1 MSGDTY
7 QALVSVLEFGAKGD
21 GNTNDTT
28 AIQAAIDYANQIGA
42 AVFFPSAMYRVSQV
56 VLRKGTILQGVS
68 SGTYPDG
75 NTISGAS
82 VLARLANTNKH
93 LLLSPDGANYCRIFD
108 LAIDGNRNNNTTGY
122 GLCVAD
128 SPTGQESQ
136 ILVERCYF
144 HHNPDSNI
152 YLGRNRRANSI
163 LNGVYNY
170 SGNGDGITVA
180 GSDNTVAGCITG
192 SNARAG
198 ICLGTTAT
206 QNWAASSPSSAAAI
220 CHVTSNDIYNNL
232 VGIAVANASSGCMIS
247 NNGIDRNK
255 YQGITVFSGASNALV
270 TNSLHSNGT
279 ARENSYAHIDVGAA
293 VTQVCISNN
302 NFTPQDADVT
312 NVASFCLYVAPGA
325 TRVVGDIGAVD
336 PTAARAIT
344 NLQAGA
350 APWTAVSNIGAV
362 IQGSG
367 NDILTLRN
375 SSAGLVTKVTQGG
388 SFVHSGGGAQFTQP
402 VNHVYGGSSPI
413 TADSYLLSLVSG
425 RTNTP
430 QLATQNFAGQTAPI
444 ATWLGSDGTSVL
456 GGVDPGGAVL
466 VNGVAGATAGARFA
480 GGTRSGAP
488 TSGSW
493 KAGDFV
499 IDQSGKVWIYSG
511 SAWAASGGSNGGGG
525 VTVDNSSLPLADAIV
540 ATPGNA
546 AQASPANHQHP
557 RTYWNPSDQGL
568 VTWTMDVMVATANS
582 ILPAQGTLYLVRV
595 HVPVAASV
603 RNIMAAITN
612 AGSGLRSGQCF
623 AGVWNAS
630 SGARAGVTADQ
641 SAGWATTGV
650 KTMALSGGAV
660 SLTAGDYYI
669 GLYANG
675 TTLPNFARGNN
686 QIGGAFANA
695 GMSGNFRVATANTGL
710 TTTPPAT
717 LGTLTSANT
726 AWWLALS

>member
-7 QALVSVLEFGAKGD
+7 LTMISVLAFGARGD
-21 GNTNDTT
+21 GRTDDTA
-28 AIQAAIDYANQIGA
+28 AIQAAIDSGFQTGA
-42 AVFFPSAMYRVSQV
+42 VVFFPSAMYRVSQL

-68 SGTYPDG
+68 SGTYPDN

-93 LLLSPDGANYCRIFD
+93 LLLAAADANYCRIFD
-108 LAIDGNRNNNTTGY
+108 LAIDGNKNNNTSGY

-128 SPTGQESQ
+128 SPAGLESQ
-136 ILVERCYF
+136 IIVERCYF
-144 HHNPDSNI
+144 HTNPDSNI

-170 SGNGDGITVA
+170 SAKGDGITVA
-180 GSDNTVAGCITG
+180 GSDNTIAGNICG

-206 QNWAASSPSSAAAI
+206 QNWPASSPSSAAAI
-220 CHVTSNDIYNNL
+220 SHVTSNDIYNNL
-232 VGIAVANASSGCMIS
+232 VGIAVANASSGSMIS

-255 YQGITVFSGASNALV
+255 YQGITVYSGASNALV

-279 ARENSYAHIDVGAA
+279 AKENTYAHIDVGAA

-312 NVASFCLYVAPGA
+312 NVAAFCLYVAPGA

-344 NLQAGA
+344 NVQAGA

-375 SSAGLVTKVTQGG
+375 SSAGLITKVTQGG
-388 SFVHSGGGAQFTQP
+388 SFVHSGGGSQFTQP
-402 VNHVYGGSSPI
+402 VNHVYGGSAPI
-413 TADSYLLSLVSG
+413 KADSYLVSLISG
-425 RTNTP
+425 RTNTS
-430 QLATQNFAGQTAPI
+430 QLATRNFAGQTAPV

-456 GGVDPGGAVL
+456 GGVDVSGAVM
-466 VNGVAGATAGARFA
+466 VNGVPGATAGARFA

-499 IDQSGKVWIYSG
+499 IDQTGQVWVYTG
-511 SAWAASGGSNGGGG
+511 SAWAASGGSGGSG
-525 VTVDNSSLPLADAIV
+525 VTVDNTSLPLADAIV
-540 ATPGNA
+540 ATPGNSARA
-546 AQASPANHQHP
+546 APANHQHP

-582 ILPAQGTLYLVRV
+582 ILPAPGTLYLVRV
-595 HVPVAASV
+595 HVPVAATV
-603 RNIMAAITN
+603 RNILAAITN

-623 AGVWNAS
+623 AGLWSAS
-630 SGARAGVTADQ
+630 GGARVGATADQ
-641 SAGWATTGV
+641 STGWATTGV
-650 KTMALSGGAV
+650 KTMALTAAAN
-660 SLTAGDYYI
+660 LTAGDYYI

-695 GMSGNFRVATANTGL
+695 GMTSNFRVATANTGL

-717 LGTLTSANT
+717 LGPLTASNT

>member
-1 MSGDTY
+1 M
-7 QALVSVLEFGAKGD
+7 
-21 GNTNDTT
+21 
-28 AIQAAIDYANQIGA
+28 
-42 AVFFPSAMYRVSQV
+42 
-56 VLRKGTILQGVS
+56 
-68 SGTYPDG
+68 
-75 NTISGAS
+75 
-82 VLARLANTNKH
+82 
-93 LLLSPDGANYCRIFD
+93 
-108 LAIDGNRNNNTTGY
+108 
-122 GLCVAD
+122 
-128 SPTGQESQ
+128 
-136 ILVERCYF
+136 
-144 HHNPDSNI
+144 
-152 YLGRNRRANSI
+152 
-163 LNGVYNY
+163 
-170 SGNGDGITVA
+170 A
-180 GSDNTVAGCITG
+180 GSDNTIAGNITG

-220 CHVTSNDIYNNL
+220 CHVTSNDIYGNL

-279 ARENSYAHIDVGAA
+279 AKDNTYAHIDVGAA

-344 NLQAGA
+344 NAAPGE
-350 APWTAVSNIGAV
+350 APWTAASNIGAV

-375 SSAGLVTKVTQGG
+375 SSAALVTKVTQGG
-388 SFVHSGGGAQFTQP
+388 SFVHSGGGSQFTQP
-402 VNHVYGGSSPI
+402 VNHVYGGPAPI
-413 TADSYLLSLVSG
+413 KADSYLLSLISG
-425 RTNTP
+425 RTNTS
-430 QLATQNFAGQTAPI
+430 QIATQNFAGQTAPV

-456 GGVDPGGAVL
+456 GGVDVSGAVM
-466 VNGVAGATAGARFA
+466 VNGVPGATAGARFA

-493 KAGDFV
+493 NAGDFV
-499 IDQSGKVWIYSG
+499 IDQTGQVWVYTG
-511 SAWAASGGSNGGGG
+511 SAWVASGGSGGGG
-525 VTVDNSSLPLADAIV
+525 VTVDNTSLPLADAIV
-540 ATPGNA
+540 ATPGNSARA
-546 AQASPANHQHP
+546 APANHQHP

-568 VTWTMDVMVATANS
+568 VTWTMDVTVATANS
-582 ILPAQGTLYLVRV
+582 ILPAQGTLYVVRV
-595 HVPVAASV
+595 HVPVAATV
-603 RNIMAAITN
+603 RNILAAITN
-612 AGSGLRSGQCF
+612 AGSGLRAGQCF
-623 AGVWNAS
+623 AGLWSAS
-630 SGARAGVTADQ
+630 GGARVGVTADQ
-641 SAGWATTGV
+641 STGWATAGV
-650 KTMALSGGAV
+650 KTMALTSTAN
-660 SLTAGDYYI
+660 LAAGDYYI

-717 LGTLTSANT
+717 LGTLTASST